1 MGRNRPPCCLLGW
14 PAQAPFERIIVTAA
28 AADVPGALV
37 DQLAP
42 GGVMVLPL
50 GKRGEQQLL
59 RLRRGE
65 SSLTEE
71 HLGDVRFVPL
81 IEGLPGEG
89 GREPGL
95 DALQESLATGPK
107 RQTLA

>member
-1 MGRNRPPCCLLGW
+1 M
-14 PAQAPFERIIVTAA
+14 TAA
-28 AADVPGALV
+28 AREVPGALV

-65 SSLTEE
+65 SALTEE

-89 GREPGL
+89 VQEPGV
-95 DALQESLATGPK
+95 DVEQESLATGPK

>member
-1 MGRNRPPCCLLGW
+1 MNITARHYVR
-14 PAQAPFERIIVTAA
+14 RIAGF
-28 AADVPGALV
+28 DVPVPDRALPER
-37 DQLAP
+37 L
-42 GGVMVLPL
+42 
-50 GKRGEQQLL
+50 RGQQQLL

-95 DALQESLATGPK
+95 DALRESLATGPK
-107 RQTLA
+107 RHTLA